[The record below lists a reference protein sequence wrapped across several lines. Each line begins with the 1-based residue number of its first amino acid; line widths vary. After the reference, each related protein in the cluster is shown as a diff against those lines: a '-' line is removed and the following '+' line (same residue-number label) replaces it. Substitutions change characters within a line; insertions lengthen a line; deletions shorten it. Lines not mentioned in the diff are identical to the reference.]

1 MKTRF
6 AAAVLAI
13 LLAAPCAAGGYS
25 AAEIKKMFQQS
36 VDTEDIRLRVQL
48 RRKIAEN
55 APDSAYGLASRAFLL
70 NMANRLS
77 PAEEIALYS
86 KAIEL
91 DPALAVAYFNR
102 SHVYLDLKQN
112 DKALEGYQ
120 KAISLGFNKA
130 MAYQGL
136 ADAQNALKQYEAA
149 MGNYNKALEMDP
161 NEAFSHNNRGNL
173 YAKRGEYD
181 KAIADFNAALKTS
194 DFAMAH
200 MNRADAYAGKKDYPK
215 ALADYKTAEEMIP
228 DAPDVYARR
237 SRLYLKI
244 KEYRKAMADAETALG
259 ISPGNETA
267 LGSLAAASF
276 YAGDYDKAEAAYKRY
291 SKYFPKEVYPY
302 DALSTVYVNKKRND
316 LALEAIKK
324 AVELAPQR
332 ADLRERLARLKAL
345 SDDPKES
352 EAGFTALISTGAKDS
367 EMYFL
372 RGETRLEAG
381 DYKGAEADLNE
392 VLKKNPGSS
401 MATID
406 LALVFLNTG
415 RRSEGLEL
423 FASTMDA
430 DPKINRNIRKSVA
443 SNVSPRS
450 KNTRAMAREM
460 LKLYDADGAPAETAM
475 AKTSPRKSSEVTQE
489 DCICVVYTGQMP
501 PYYLAKV
508 DPQKPGCEK
517 IKFKADPDKP
527 GISGLKNCDE
537 FKKGG

>member
-1 MKTRF
+1 MKTQL
-6 AAAVLAI
+6 AAAVLAV
-13 LLAAPCAAGGYS
+13 LLAAPCAAGKYS

-36 VDTEDIRLRVQL
+36 VDTEDLRLRAQL
-48 RRKIAEN
+48 RAKIAEDS
-55 APDSAYGLASRAFLL
+55 PDSAFGIASRTALL
-70 NMANRLS
+70 VMADRLA
-77 PAEEIALYS
+77 PGEIVLLYS
-86 KAIEL
+86 KALEL
-91 DPALAVAYFNR
+91 DPTIAVAYYNR
-102 SHVYLDLKQN
+102 AHAYLDLKQN
-112 DKALEGYQ
+112 EKALEGYQ
-120 KAISLGFNKA
+120 KAISLGFKKA
-130 MAYQGL
+130 MSYQGL
-136 ADAQNALKQYEAA
+136 ADAQNALGQYEAA

-161 NEAFSHNNRGNL
+161 NEAFTHNNRGNL

-181 KAIADFNAALKTS
+181 KAIADFDAALKTS

-200 MNRADAYAGKKDYPK
+200 MNRADAYAGKKDYQK

-228 DAPDVYARR
+228 DAPNVYARR
-237 SRLYLKI
+237 SRLYLKL
-244 KEYRKAMADAETALG
+244 KEYRKAIADAETALG

-276 YAGDYDKAEAAYKRY
+276 YAGDYDKAEDAYKRY
-291 SKYFPKEVYPY
+291 SRYFPKQTYPY

-324 AVELAPQR
+324 AVELSPQR

-352 EAGFTALISTGAKDS
+352 EAGFTTLISTGTKNT

-372 RGETRLEAG
+372 RGETRLETG

-406 LALVFLNTG
+406 LALVYMRTG

-430 DPKINRNIRKSVA
+430 DPEVNKNIRKSVA

-460 LKLYDADGAPAETAM
+460 LKLYDADSAPAEPAR
-475 AKTSPRKSSEVTQE
+475 ANARPKESSGLTQE
-489 DCICVVYTGQMP
+489 DCYCVVYTGQMP
-501 PYYLAKV
+501 PYYVAKV
-508 DPQKPGCEK
+508 DSRKQACEK
-517 IKFKADPDKP
+517 IKFAVDKEKP

-537 FKKGG
+537 FKTGD